1 MAACPGGC
9 VAIFVEGRVLMAR
22 TLETLDL
29 GTPVFCGEERV
40 GDVRGLYAEGT
51 ARSVEWVVV
60 GWVSRGDVAVPA
72 IEIGSVD
79 DHGVTLIQS
88 DPRDYDSLPAFNVER
103 FPTVRKLA

>member
-1 MAACPGGC
+1 
-9 VAIFVEGRVLMAR
+9 MAR

-29 GTPVFCGEERV
+29 GTPVFCGETRV
-40 GDVRGLYAEGT
+40 GDVRGLYAEGSS

-60 GWVSRGDVAVPA
+60 DWAGRGDVAVPA

-79 DHGVTLIQS
+79 ERGVTLIQAE
-88 DPRDYDSLPAFNVER
+88 PREYEGLPAFNEQR

>member
-1 MAACPGGC
+1 
-9 VAIFVEGRVLMAR
+9 MAR

-29 GTPVFCGEERV
+29 GTPVYCGENRV
-40 GDVRGLYAEGT
+40 GDVRGLYAEGA

-60 GWVSRGDVAVPA
+60 DWVSRGAVAVPA

-79 DHGVTLIQS
+79 DRGVTLSQAN
-88 DPRDYDSLPAFNVER
+88 PKDYESLPAFNEER

>member
-1 MAACPGGC
+1 
-9 VAIFVEGRVLMAR
+9 MAR

-29 GTPVFCGEERV
+29 GTPVYCGEARV
-40 GDVRGLYAEGT
+40 GDVRALYAEGS
-51 ARSVEWVVV
+51 ARAVEWVVV
-60 GWVSRGDVAVPA
+60 DWVGRGKVAVPA

-88 DPRDYDSLPAFNVER
+88 NPRDYESLPAFNEER

>member
-1 MAACPGGC
+1 
-9 VAIFVEGRVLMAR
+9 MAR

-40 GDVRGLYAEGT
+40 GDVRALYAEGT

-60 GWVSRGDVAVPA
+60 DWVSRGDVAVPA

-79 DHGVTLIQS
+79 DRGVTLIQS
-88 DPRDYDSLPAFNVER
+88 DSRDYESLPAFYEGR

>member
-1 MAACPGGC
+1 
-9 VAIFVEGRVLMAR
+9 MAR

-29 GTPVFCGEERV
+29 GTPVFCGEKRV
-40 GDVRGLYAEGT
+40 GDVRGLYAEGN

-60 GWVSRGDVAVPA
+60 GWDARGDVAVPA

-79 DHGVTLIQS
+79 DHGVTLLQS
-88 DPRDYDSLPAFNVER
+88 DIRSYDLLPAFNEAS